1 VTIEFNCPDCNKL
14 LRTTDEKAGLTAKC
28 PGCGTTISVPGADQF
43 SNAAPFDVREYDDSH
58 EQDPDARSES
68 DIKTCPMCGAQV
80 EAAVRRCQNCGED
93 ILAAPR
99 RYASMQLKP
108 HRGVV
113 ILVFAILSWVICFGF
128 GIAAWIMANKDLQEM
143 KAGRMDPSGEGIT
156 FAGKIIVMIQIIL
169 LCVGFLLTCLLM
181 ILSGIGAVL

>member
-1 VTIEFNCPDCNKL
+1 MTIEFNCPDCNKL
-14 LRTTDEKAGLTAKC
+14 LRTTDEKAGFTAKC
-28 PGCGTTISVPGADQF
+28 PSCGTTISVPDADQF
-43 SNAAPFDVREYDDSH
+43 GNAAPFDVRENDDSH
-58 EQDPDARSES
+58 EQDPSARSES

-80 EAAVRRCQNCGED
+80 EAAARRCQNCGED
-93 ILAAPR
+93 LLAAPW

-128 GIAAWIMANKDLQEM
+128 GIAAWIMANEDLKEM

-156 FAGKIIVMIQIIL
+156 FAGKIIAMIQIIL
-169 LCVGFLLTCLLM
+169 LCVGFLLTCLVM
-181 ILSGIGAVL
+181 ILSGIGAAL

>member
-1 VTIEFNCPDCNKL
+1 MTIEFNCPDCNKL

-28 PGCGTTISVPGADQF
+28 PGCGTTISVPDADQF
-43 SNAAPFDVREYDDSH
+43 GNASPFDVRENYDSH
-58 EQDPDARSES
+58 EQDAAARSES

-80 EAAVRRCQNCGED
+80 EAAARRCQNCGED
-93 ILAAPR
+93 LLAAPW

-128 GIAAWIMANKDLQEM
+128 GIAAWIMANEDLKEM

-156 FAGKIIVMIQIIL
+156 FAGKIIAMIQLIL
-169 LCVGFLLTCLLM
+169 CCVVFLVWCLVMMLV
-181 ILSGIGAVL
+181 GIGVAF